1 MTRPGALTPTRPSVP
16 LQCDRMAVDC
26 AQELRRH
33 GVSYVSLWPGLVQ
46 TELLKEHMMKENA
59 SDPLIK
65 QVAGGGR
72 GWQGM
77 QGASLSLSNDKTVT
91 ATESRYQG
99 SPWRAQG

>member
-1 MTRPGALTPTRPSVP
+1 MPRPGTLTPNRPSVP
-16 LQCDRMAVDC
+16 LQCDRMAADC
-26 AQELRRH
+26 AQELRCH

-59 SDPLIK
+59 SDPLTK

-77 QGASLSLSNDKTVT
+77 QGTSLSLSNDKTVT

-99 SPWRAQG
+99 SLWQAQG